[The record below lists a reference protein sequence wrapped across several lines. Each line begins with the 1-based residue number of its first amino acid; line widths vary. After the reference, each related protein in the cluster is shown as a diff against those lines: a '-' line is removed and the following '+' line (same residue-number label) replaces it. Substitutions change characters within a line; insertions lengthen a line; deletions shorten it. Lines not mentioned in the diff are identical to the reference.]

1 MTGAEASAGRDG
13 SRSPGTPAGRD
24 GSRSPEA
31 SAGLEAAFT
40 ATVGEFVVDVELA
53 VAPGEIVAVLGP
65 NGAGKSTLLAT
76 IAGHIAPRTG
86 FVRIG
91 ARELARR
98 RPDGSLVEVPLE
110 RRRVGLLGQQ
120 PLLFPHLTA
129 LENVSF
135 GPRAQ
140 GEHAPEAKRTAMR
153 WLEQVGLEGF
163 AARRPAELSGGQ
175 QQRVAIARAL
185 AARPELLLLDE
196 PFASLDVQTAAGMRR
211 LIATLPAEERI
222 PTLLVTHDPLDAIVL
237 AHRAAILHDGR
248 IVQQGATADVLGHPA
263 TPFVAA
269 LAGVNLV
276 AGVATGDGAIAV
288 TGTTNGRILLR
299 GVGDRLLAG
308 VAATAVFSPGSVHVT
323 PVERD
328 DDGASVDRSS
338 NRWVGTVA
346 LLSPAPGGVRIVTTE
361 HPDLTVDVPSAAA
374 VSLDLA
380 PGARLAFAVTESDV
394 SVRAAA

>member
-1 MTGAEASAGRDG
+1 MTGAGASG
-13 SRSPGTPAGRD
+13 
-24 GSRSPEA
+24 
-31 SAGLEAAFT
+31 GLEASFT
-40 ATVGEFVVDVELA
+40 AMVGEFVVEADLA

-76 IAGHIAPRTG
+76 IAGHLSPRTG
-86 FVRIG
+86 FVRVG

-98 RPDGSLVEVPLE
+98 RPDGSLLEVPLE

-120 PLLFPHLTA
+120 PLLFPHLSA
-129 LENVSF
+129 LDNVSF

-140 GEHAPEAKRTAMR
+140 GEHATAARRTAMR
-153 WLEQVGLEGF
+153 WLEQMGLADLAE
-163 AARRPAELSGGQ
+163 RRPAQLSGGQ

-196 PFASLDVQTAAGMRR
+196 PFASLDVQTAADMRR
-211 LIATLPAEERI
+211 LVATLPAEEGI

-248 IVQQGATADVLGHPA
+248 IVQQGATGEVLGHPA

-269 LAGVNLV
+269 LAGVNLA
-276 AGVATGDGAIAV
+276 AGIGTGDGAIAV
-288 TGTTNGRILLR
+288 VGTSGTRILLR
-299 GVGDRLLAG
+299 GVGDRLVAG
-308 VAATAVFSPGSVHVT
+308 GAATAVFSPGSVHVA
-323 PVERD
+323 PAE
-328 DDGASVDRSS
+328 ASVEASP

-346 LLSPAPGGVRIVTTE
+346 LLSPAPGGVRIVTAE
-361 HPDLTVDVPSAAA
+361 HPGLAVDVPSAAA

-380 PGARLAFAVTESDV
+380 AGARLAFAVAESDV